1 MATSQNQGFIEQLR
15 EMRNTRMQQLR
26 QSGQQAT
33 LLNRQITAMTTLNK
47 TMEAVLRAQTSSTT
61 ALKDINNKQSNIY
74 RQNEQ
79 MSKSINNLASSI
91 TRSMGSMASAVG
103 RGASGAASA
112 VGSAGGTVVG
122 AASSVASGVAS
133 TLAKMLPF
141 AIAGV
146 VGKMA
151 VWDNMDD
158 SVKKDLSDSFGNLV
172 ESVFGSID
180 TSGLKKVT
188 APITKEFGIVLG
200 ALGDTMDGVSSK
212 LAKVAKKMEDID
224 FERVAKKLEEVS
236 KTTINV
242 ITNVSDRLLGIIN
255 NPELKY
261 YLDKGQAAYNVMK
274 DVNVPVPEVTSAT
287 ISAAV
292 GGGGVA
298 YGAYKSN
305 QLAKSAKQA
314 QPVAQTAASAA
325 VASKMPTA
333 TSPRKLTDKEIKI
346 MQKSLESMKKFKLGN
361 SVISLLVG
369 RLAAL
374 SELGMISGGMKFLKV
389 LKEYKAGSAATAAL
403 SGIAAAISYFNM
415 QLIYEQID
423 IMVSTGVISAGDGE
437 WLRGYLTTEEVS
449 SLAGSIIFG
458 TAGFIGGGLAA
469 GPIGAVGVGAAGSIS
484 GGAVGADV
492 GRFGYETVNPMPET
506 LKTTDFER
514 KTENILKQ
522 QYYNQQQNAEGNKLK
537 DLEAKVSR
545 GRRSDVKP
553 QGAMTPPSAST
564 TSAMGVVGASE
575 GGAAGYD
582 AIYGFSGIGGDPSIP
597 KTHGGKNLSQLTIG
611 QVLAIA
617 KSRGKNR
624 GAVGKYQFM
633 PSTLEYLLQHAGL
646 TMNDLFS
653 PENQDL
659 LYRVFTE
666 LNGQELR
673 KRGIEPTPENLHLA
687 HALGAAGAAQ
697 LLKADPNAIAAD
709 VLGFKVGS
717 DARITNPQ
725 LEQTTGK
732 YIASI
737 SGKYKG
743 GVMADT
749 TTSIASSASTPSF
762 ADADPST
769 ATTSTSYAENYARR
783 KKEAKEAE
791 KYEEG
796 SESFV
801 GPMMAKSETTKPSML
816 SAFASQ
822 FGINSFTSDFAQKT
836 KELTDV
842 VNSMFQTQTQ
852 QQAPVVVS
860 DNSNVTNVINNS
872 AGGGGG
878 PTVNQVV
885 STHMANMNWQF
896 NSLSGG
902 VRA

>member
-133 TLAKMLPF
+133 TLAKILPF

-172 ESVFGSID
+172 KSIFGDID
-180 TSGLKKVT
+180 TSGVKKVIE
-188 APITKEFGIVLG
+188 PISKEFGIILG

-212 LAKVAKKMEDID
+212 LARVAKKMEDID
-224 FERVAKKLEEVS
+224 FERVARKLEEVS

-305 QLAKSAKQA
+305 QLAKAAKQA

-333 TSPRKLTDKEIKI
+333 TSPRNLTDKEIKI

-361 SVISLLVG
+361 SIISLLVG

-403 SGIAAAISYFNM
+403 SGVAAAISYFNM

-423 IMVSTGVISAGDGE
+423 IMVSTGVISSSDGE

-458 TAGFIGGGLAA
+458 TAGFVGGGVIA

-492 GRFGYETVNPMPET
+492 GRFGHETFSPMPET

-522 QYYNQQQNAEGNKLK
+522 QYYNQQQNAEGNKLR
-537 DLEAKVSR
+537 DLEAKISR
-545 GRRSDVKP
+545 GR
-553 QGAMTPPSAST
+553 PPSASMSDYNQT
-564 TSAMGVVGASE
+564 QLTGYLVDFIKRKEGFRARPYGDYNQLSIGYGTKAKSPDEIIDEKEAERRMIEELRGFQKTVLDYNNKYGYNWNQSQIDALTSFTYNLGP
-575 GGAAGYD
+575 GGLDQLLA
-582 AIYGFSGIGGDPSIP
+582 
-597 KTHGGKNLSQLTIG
+597 GGKRSNEE
-611 QVLAIA
+611 IA
-617 KSRGKNR
+617 MKMKEYNKAGGKLNESLVKRR
-624 GAVGKYQFM
+624 GAEIAMFTGG
-633 PSTLEYLLQHAGL
+633 T
-646 TMNDLFS
+646 S
-653 PENQDL
+653 PN
-659 LYRVFTE
+659 
-666 LNGQELR
+666 
-673 KRGIEPTPENLHLA
+673 
-687 HALGAAGAAQ
+687 
-697 LLKADPNAIAAD
+697 
-709 VLGFKVGS
+709 KVGT
-717 DARITNPQ
+717 DPTYAPV
-725 LEQTTGK
+725 EQE
-732 YIASI
+732 
-737 SGKYKG
+737 
-743 GVMADT
+743 
-749 TTSIASSASTPSF
+749 P
-762 ADADPST
+762 P
-769 ATTSTSYAENYARR
+769 TSTFAENVARR
-783 KKEAKEAE
+783 RKEAKEAE

-801 GPMMAKSETTKPSML
+801 GPMMAKSETTKPSVL

-842 VNSMFQTQTQ
+842 VNSMFQAQTQ